1 MGADVLTT
9 DLVGYSPSQSMT
21 LPARSCAWTTFG
33 QLTLSNVRPMH
44 DHPFG
49 PYLAKQPP
57 AQRHT
62 LEVMAASLRRILP
75 AAQEAMSYSIPAFLC
90 DGTAIAGIAGFKN
103 HCSYFPHSGA
113 VLGQLADELAG
124 YDFDDG
130 TLRMPID
137 RPLPIGLLRKLVA
150 VKLHV
155 ENQHAPRGGK
165 VREFY
170 DNGVVKSRGSVRN
183 GAMHGAWTFYRKDG
197 SVMRTG
203 SFRLGERSGVWR
215 TFDRMGAMVTETSF

>member
-1 MGADVLTT
+1 
-9 DLVGYSPSQSMT
+9 
-21 LPARSCAWTTFG
+21 
-33 QLTLSNVRPMH
+33 MH

-49 PYLAKQPP
+49 AYLDSQPP

-75 AAQEAMSYSIPAFLC
+75 AAHEAMSYSMPAFVC
-90 DGTAIAGIAGFKN
+90 DGTAIAGIAGFKH

-113 VLGQLADELAG
+113 VLSQLTDELAS

-137 RPLPIGLLRKLVA
+137 QPLPAALLRKLVV
-150 VKLHV
+150 VKLRM
-155 ENQHAPRGGK
+155 ESEHAPRGGK
-165 VREFY
+165 VRQFY
-170 DNGVVKSRGSVRN
+170 ENGIVNCRGRERD

-203 SFRLGERSGVWR
+203 NFRLGERTGIWR
-215 TFDRMGAMVTETSF
+215 TFDRDGALVTETTF